1 MKCKCNAK
9 SLLQPVFRVF
19 RTTFTMPGRNLP
31 ASTRRGKGFT
41 KAETTTLLKAVER
54 ILPIDAEGWTK
65 VHEIFNSKHSSRGVE
80 GLKRKFNKLANK
92 PVPTGNPNIPE
103 DVKLAKSIKGKLFR
117 RSGATNLSDEE
128 EEEEEDEEEE
138 ELDDD
143 VVTETADENIPS
155 QPLITEAEVQEI
167 LNNEEEENNSAI
179 AVEVSEEVTDM
190 QAAVVAPPES
200 SPTTAMQQGTPSL
213 NRLAIAAAQSSL
225 TNQRVLQTGIRH
237 GATCKK
243 QRVKSSKADSGM
255 GDMLEIMKMDM
266 MSQMQQ
272 RHDQRESERERR
284 EDERIRREE
293 ERSRREEERSRR
305 DEDSQFMRMMMMA
318 MMGNMRNPSP
328 NTNANANAENSNDQK
343 RKAEEKQ
350 EE

>member
-19 RTTFTMPGRNLP
+19 RTTFTMPGHNPP

-54 ILPIDAEGWTK
+54 ILPIDAEGWTE

-80 GLKRKFNKLANK
+80 GLKRKFNKLTNK

-103 DVKLAKSIKGKLFR
+103 DVKLAKSIQGKLFR

-155 QPLITEAEVQEI
+155 QPLITETEVQEI

-200 SPTTAMQQGTPSL
+200 SPTTAMQQGKPSL

-225 TNQRVLQTGIRH
+225 TNQRVLQTVFRH
-237 GATCKK
+237 GATRKK
-243 QRVKSSKADSGM
+243 QRVESSKADSGM
-255 GDMLEIMKMDM
+255 GDMLEITKMDM

-272 RHDQRESERERR
+272 RHNQREFERERR

-293 ERSRREEERSRR
+293 ECSRREEERSRR

-318 MMGNMRNPSP
+318 MMGNMRNPLP
-328 NTNANANAENSNDQK
+328 NTNANVNTENSNDQK
-343 RKAEEKQ
+343 RNKRND
-350 EE
+350 

>member
-19 RTTFTMPGRNLP
+19 RTTFTMPSRNPP
-31 ASTRRGKGFT
+31 ASTRRGKGFM

-54 ILPIDAEGWTK
+54 IVPIDAEGWAE

-128 EEEEEDEEEE
+128 EEEEEEEE

-143 VVTETADENIPS
+143 IVTETADENIPS

-167 LNNEEEENNSAI
+167 LNNEEEENNSAV
-179 AVEVSEEVTDM
+179 AVEVSEEVTDT

-200 SPTTAMQQGTPSL
+200 SPTTAIQQGTPSL

-225 TNQRVLQTGIRH
+225 TNHRVLQTGIWH
-237 GATCKK
+237 GATRKK

-255 GDMLEIMKMDM
+255 GDMLDIMKMDM

-272 RHDQRESERERR
+272 CHDQRESEREQR

-293 ERSRREEERSRR
+293 ERSRRDEERSRR

-328 NTNANANAENSNDQK
+328 NTNANASAENSNDQK
-343 RKAEEKQ
+343 RNKRND
-350 EE
+350 

>member
-1 MKCKCNAK
+1 
-9 SLLQPVFRVF
+9 
-19 RTTFTMPGRNLP
+19 MPSRNPP

-54 ILPIDAEGWTK
+54 ILSIDTEGWTE

-117 RSGATNLSDEE
+117 QSGATNLSDEE

-143 VVTETADENIPS
+143 VVTETTDENIPS

-179 AVEVSEEVTDM
+179 AVEVSEEVTDT
-190 QAAVVAPPES
+190 QAAVVAPPE

-237 GATCKK
+237 GATRKK
-243 QRVKSSKADSGM
+243 QTVESSKADSGM

-272 RHDQRESERERR
+272 CHDQRESERERR
-284 EDERIRREE
+284 EDERICREE

-305 DEDSQFMRMMMMA
+305 HEDSQFMRMMMMA

-328 NTNANANAENSNDQK
+328 NTNANVNAENSNDQK

>member
-1 MKCKCNAK
+1 MPSCN
-9 SLLQPVFRVF
+9 P
-19 RTTFTMPGRNLP
+19 P

-54 ILPIDAEGWTK
+54 ILPINAEGWTE
-65 VHEIFNSKHSSRGVE
+65 VHEIFNSKHSSCGVE

-103 DVKLAKSIKGKLFR
+103 DVKLAKSIKGKLFC

-143 VVTETADENIPS
+143 IVTETTDENIPS

-167 LNNEEEENNSAI
+167 LNNEEEENNSAV
-179 AVEVSEEVTDM
+179 AVEVSEEVTDT

-200 SPTTAMQQGTPSL
+200 SPTAAMQQGTPSL

-225 TNQRVLQTGIRH
+225 MNQHVLQTGIRH
-237 GATCKK
+237 GATRKK
-243 QRVKSSKADSGM
+243 QRAESSKADSGM

-272 RHDQRESERERR
+272 RHDQRESE
-284 EDERIRREE
+284 
-293 ERSRREEERSRR
+293 
-305 DEDSQFMRMMMMA
+305 
-318 MMGNMRNPSP
+318 
-328 NTNANANAENSNDQK
+328 
-343 RKAEEKQ
+343 
-350 EE
+350 

>member
-1 MKCKCNAK
+1 
-9 SLLQPVFRVF
+9 
-19 RTTFTMPGRNLP
+19 MPSRNPP

-41 KAETTTLLKAVER
+41 KAETTTLLKAVEW
-54 ILPIDAEGWTK
+54 ILPINAEGWTK

-167 LNNEEEENNSAI
+167 LNNEEEENYSAI
-179 AVEVSEEVTDM
+179 AVEVSEEVTDT

-237 GATCKK
+237 GATRKK
-243 QRVKSSKADSGM
+243 QRVESSKADSGM

-272 RHDQRESERERR
+272 RHDQQESERERQ
-284 EDERIRREE
+284 EDEQIRREE

-318 MMGNMRNPSP
+318 MMGNMRNPSL
-328 NTNANANAENSNDQK
+328 NTNANVSAENSNDQK

>member
-9 SLLQPVFRVF
+9 SLLQPFFRVF
-19 RTTFTMPGRNLP
+19 RTTFTMPGRNPP
-31 ASTRRGKGFT
+31 ASTRHGKGFT

-54 ILPIDAEGWTK
+54 IVPIDAEGWAE

-117 RSGATNLSDEE
+117 RSGATNLSEE

-143 VVTETADENIPS
+143 IVTETADENIPS
-155 QPLITEAEVQEI
+155 QPHITEVEVQEI
-167 LNNEEEENNSAI
+167 LNNEEEENNSAV
-179 AVEVSEEVTDM
+179 AVEVSEEVTDT

-200 SPTTAMQQGTPSL
+200 SPTTTIQQGTPSL

-237 GATCKK
+237 RATRKK

-272 RHDQRESERERR
+272 RHDQRESEQER
-284 EDERIRREE
+284 
-293 ERSRREEERSRR
+293 
-305 DEDSQFMRMMMMA
+305 
-318 MMGNMRNPSP
+318 
-328 NTNANANAENSNDQK
+328 
-343 RKAEEKQ
+343 
-350 EE
+350 

>member
-1 MKCKCNAK
+1 
-9 SLLQPVFRVF
+9 
-19 RTTFTMPGRNLP
+19 MPSRNPP
-31 ASTRRGKGFT
+31 ASTRRGKGFM
-41 KAETTTLLKAVER
+41 KAKTTTLLKEVER
-54 ILPIDAEGWTK
+54 IQSIDAEGWTEI
-65 VHEIFNSKHSSRGVE
+65 HGIFNSKHSSRGVQ

-117 RSGATNLSDEE
+117 CSGATDLSNEEEE
-128 EEEEEDEEEE
+128 EEEEEDEEED

-143 VVTETADENIPS
+143 IVAETVDKNIPS

-167 LNNEEEENNSAI
+167 LNNEEEENNSAV

-200 SPTTAMQQGTPSL
+200 SPTTAVQQGTPSL

-243 QRVKSSKADSGM
+243 QRVESSKADSGM
-255 GDMLEIMKMDM
+255 GDVLEIMKMDM

-272 RHDQRESERERR
+272 HHDQRESERE
-284 EDERIRREE
+284 
-293 ERSRREEERSRR
+293 
-305 DEDSQFMRMMMMA
+305 Q
-318 MMGNMRNPSP
+318 
-328 NTNANANAENSNDQK
+328 
-343 RKAEEKQ
+343 
-350 EE
+350 

>member
-1 MKCKCNAK
+1 
-9 SLLQPVFRVF
+9 
-19 RTTFTMPGRNLP
+19 MPSRNPP

-54 ILPIDAEGWTK
+54 IVPIDAEGWNE

-128 EEEEEDEEEE
+128 EEEEEEEE

-143 VVTETADENIPS
+143 VVTETADKNIPS

-179 AVEVSEEVTDM
+179 AVEVSEEVTDT

-200 SPTTAMQQGTPSL
+200 SPTTTMQQGTPSL

-225 TNQRVLQTGIRH
+225 TNQRVLQTGI
-237 GATCKK
+237 
-243 QRVKSSKADSGM
+243 
-255 GDMLEIMKMDM
+255 
-266 MSQMQQ
+266 
-272 RHDQRESERERR
+272 
-284 EDERIRREE
+284 
-293 ERSRREEERSRR
+293 
-305 DEDSQFMRMMMMA
+305 
-318 MMGNMRNPSP
+318 
-328 NTNANANAENSNDQK
+328 
-343 RKAEEKQ
+343 
-350 EE
+350 

>member
-1 MKCKCNAK
+1 
-9 SLLQPVFRVF
+9 
-19 RTTFTMPGRNLP
+19 MPSRNPP
-31 ASTRRGKGFT
+31 ASMRRGKGFT
-41 KAETTTLLKAVER
+41 KAETTTLLKAVEQ
-54 ILPIDAEGWTK
+54 ILPINAEGWTE

-92 PVPTGNPNIPE
+92 PVPTGKPNIPE

-117 RSGATNLSDEE
+117 RSGATILSDEE
-128 EEEEEDEEEE
+128 EEEEEVEEEE
-138 ELDDD
+138 KLDDD

-155 QPLITEAEVQEI
+155 QPLFTEAEVQEI

-179 AVEVSEEVTDM
+179 AVEVSEEVTDT

-237 GATCKK
+237 GATRKK
-243 QRVKSSKADSGM
+243 QRVESSKADSGM

-272 RHDQRESERERR
+272 CHDQRESERERQ
-284 EDERIRREE
+284 EAERIRREE
-293 ERSRREEERSRR
+293 ECSHRAEERSRR

-318 MMGNMRNPSP
+318 MMGNMKNPSP
-328 NTNANANAENSNDQK
+328 NTNANVSAENSNDQK

>member
-19 RTTFTMPGRNLP
+19 RATFTMPSRNPP

-41 KAETTTLLKAVER
+41 KAKTTTLLKAIER
-54 ILPIDAEGWTK
+54 ILPIDAEGWTE

-143 VVTETADENIPS
+143 IVTETADENIPS

-167 LNNEEEENNSAI
+167 LNNEEVENNST
-179 AVEVSEEVTDM
+179 VGVKNSEEVTDT

-200 SPTTAMQQGTPSL
+200 SPTTTMQQGTPSL
-213 NRLAIAAAQSSL
+213 NWLAIAAAQSSL

-237 GATCKK
+237 GATRKK
-243 QRVKSSKADSGM
+243 QRVESSKADSGM

-272 RHDQRESERERR
+272 RHDQ
-284 EDERIRREE
+284 
-293 ERSRREEERSRR
+293 
-305 DEDSQFMRMMMMA
+305 
-318 MMGNMRNPSP
+318 
-328 NTNANANAENSNDQK
+328 
-343 RKAEEKQ
+343 
-350 EE
+350 

>member
-9 SLLQPVFRVF
+9 SLLQLVFRVF
-19 RTTFTMPGRNLP
+19 RTTFTMPGRSPP

-54 ILPIDAEGWTK
+54 ILPIDAEGWTE

-117 RSGATNLSDEE
+117 RSGATNLSNEE

-155 QPLITEAEVQEI
+155 QSLITEAEVQEI

-179 AVEVSEEVTDM
+179 AVEVSEEVTDT

-293 ERSRREEERSRR
+293 ERSRREEERSRH

-318 MMGNMRNPSP
+318 MMGNMRNPSL
-328 NTNANANAENSNDQK
+328 NTNANASTENSNDQK

>member
-1 MKCKCNAK
+1 MNCKCYAK
-9 SLLQPVFRVF
+9 SLLQPVFCVF
-19 RTTFTMPGRNLP
+19 RTTFTMPSHNPP

-54 ILPIDAEGWTK
+54 ILPIDAEGWTE
-65 VHEIFNSKHSSRGVE
+65 VHDIFNSKHSSRGVE

-117 RSGATNLSDEE
+117 RSGATNLSN

-143 VVTETADENIPS
+143 IVAETVDGNIPS

-167 LNNEEEENNSAI
+167 LNNEEEENNSAV
-179 AVEVSEEVTDM
+179 AVEVSEEVTDT

-200 SPTTAMQQGTPSL
+200 SPTTAVQQGTPSL
-213 NRLAIAAAQSSL
+213 NQLAIAAAQSSL

-237 GATCKK
+237 GATRKK
-243 QRVKSSKADSGM
+243 QRVESSKADSGM

-272 RHDQRESERERR
+272 RRDQRESERER
-284 EDERIRREE
+284 
-293 ERSRREEERSRR
+293 
-305 DEDSQFMRMMMMA
+305 
-318 MMGNMRNPSP
+318 
-328 NTNANANAENSNDQK
+328 
-343 RKAEEKQ
+343 
-350 EE
+350 

>member
-1 MKCKCNAK
+1 
-9 SLLQPVFRVF
+9 
-19 RTTFTMPGRNLP
+19 MPSRNPP

-54 ILPIDAEGWTK
+54 IVPIDAEGWAE
-65 VHEIFNSKHSSRGVE
+65 VHEIFNSKHSSCGVE

-117 RSGATNLSDEE
+117 RSGATNLSNEE

-143 VVTETADENIPS
+143 IITETDDENIPS

-200 SPTTAMQQGTPSL
+200 SPTTAIQQDTPSL

-237 GATCKK
+237 GATRKK
-243 QRVKSSKADSGM
+243 QRVESSKADSGM

-284 EDERIRREE
+284 EDERIHREEERSCREE
-293 ERSRREEERSRR
+293 ERSRC

-318 MMGNMRNPSP
+318 MMGNMRNLSP
-328 NTNANANAENSNDQK
+328 NTNANASAKNSNDQK